1 MNASASLAGGQPDVA
16 AIVRPYGVGLDCHS
30 RFVSVCVLCQV
41 GGEVLRYEA
50 EFGTEIA
57 QLAEARSW
65 AMEKLTAHGIAH
77 EPFTYVLEST
87 GCYHIPV
94 IHVLGGRA
102 CVVNPLLAGPYRR
115 KTDRLDARTL
125 AYHGMSGLWPISYFP
140 STDVI
145 AFRVLVLRRRQLVRE
160 RTRLGNQVNNILLRF
175 GHTLGSKGSLL
186 TGELRGIAEDLCRGQ
201 LRVAHPCISSVPM
214 PAAVGREVCA
224 IYERWDQL
232 RGLIASVEKE
242 IVSFAEGMTWET
254 FESSLPGKEMLELLQ
269 TVPGVGPVT
278 SAVWLAEI
286 VTPRRFPSPKALTA
300 YIGCDPSLKVSA
312 GKVTEHVKRKGNGNV
327 HACLVQSAQSLVSF
341 RREAFGI
348 WGYSIACKHAKGG
361 WQKAVGAV
369 ARRVGL
375 GLYWVQRTGTP
386 FTYDLYNL
394 TVRRETLQ
402 DEPLANLPFS
412 DRVKRLFVI
421 YSVRTTHD
429 LVDGVE
435 NGLLKKRGF
444 GPVAKKE
451 IVSWL
456 QNVRVGRKQK
466 VPTPNA
472 RRKDR
477 PAPSPTKGC
486 SSAGGSLPGIAANG
500 RLTRA
505 KGRQSAIPT
514 ESSPGS
520 TSSSSTPGTKNRSRS
535 DRTSRKSPCRSGPSR
550 GGTGRKQD

>member
-1 MNASASLAGGQPDVA
+1 MDASAALAEGLPDVA
-16 AIVRPYGVGLDCHS
+16 AIVRPYGIGLDCHS

-41 GGEVLRYEA
+41 GSEVLRYEA
-50 EFGTEIA
+50 EFSTEIA
-57 QLAEARSW
+57 QLAKARSW
-65 AMEKLTAHGIAH
+65 AMEKLDAHGISH

-94 IHVLGGRA
+94 IHVFGGRA

-125 AYHGMSGLWPISYFP
+125 AYHGMSGLWPVSYFP

-201 LRVAHPCISSVPM
+201 LRVSHPCVSSVPM

-232 RGLIASVEKE
+232 RVLIARAEKE
-242 IVSFAEGMTWET
+242 VVSFAEGMRWET
-254 FESSLPGKEMLELLQ
+254 FESNLPGKEMLQLLQ
-269 TVPGVGPVT
+269 SVPGVGPVT
-278 SAVWLAEI
+278 AAVWLAEV

-327 HACLVQSAQSLVSF
+327 HACLVQSAQMLVSF

-348 WGYSIACKHAKGG
+348 WGYSLACKHAKGG

-369 ARRVGL
+369 ARRIGL

-386 FTYDLYNL
+386 FTYDPYNL
-394 TVRRETLQ
+394 TVRKETLQ
-402 DEPLANLPFS
+402 DEPLENLPFS
-412 DRVKRLFVI
+412 DRVKRLFVQ
-421 YSVRTTHD
+421 YSVRTTHA

-435 NGLLKKRGF
+435 NGLLRKRGF
-444 GPVAKKE
+444 GPVSKKE

-466 VPTPNA
+466 APTPA
-472 RRKDR
+472 AGRKDQQ
-477 PAPSPTKGC
+477 ASNPTTGC
-486 SSAGGSLPGIAANG
+486 SSAGAFLPVIAGSG
-500 RLTRA
+500 RPTRA
-505 KGRQSAIPT
+505 KARQSATPT
-514 ESSPGS
+514 ASSPES
-520 TSSSSTPGTKNRSRS
+520 TSSSSTLGTKSPSRS
-535 DRTSRKSPCRSGPSR
+535 DRTSRKSPYRSGRSQA
-550 GGTGRKQD
+550 GAGCKQG